1 MKPTKCPAREKK
13 AKKTKKGGGG
23 KRKVKVDTA
32 VLLLNLSRAR
42 TSQTDILHRDQ
53 KAVRCTTCKRLCGT
67 FELFIARQWPENRST
82 SFKTRFSAKSPGAKG
97 LGCQKKS
104 WRSPKTKKKFLT
116 RRNCLTLPP
125 PPTQKWSTLM
135 QCYVSFL
142 FFFRLFSLFHTFYG
156 HHAVL
161 KPDRLNAQ
169 KDCSN
174 HSGHLSRRKA
184 ISV

>member
-1 MKPTKCPAREKK
+1 MQ
-13 AKKTKKGGGG
+13 G
-23 KRKVKVDTA
+23 KRKERGGGEKA
-32 VLLLNLSRAR
+32 KSKSRYCRVTIKPFACPNFAA
-42 TSQTDILHRDQ
+42 DILHLDQ

-104 WRSPKTKKKFLT
+104 WHSPKTKKKFLT

-142 FFFRLFSLFHTFYG
+142 FFFT
-156 HHAVL
+156 
-161 KPDRLNAQ
+161 
-169 KDCSN
+169 CSR
-174 HSGHLSRRKA
+174 SFIPFMGIMQS
-184 ISV
+184 